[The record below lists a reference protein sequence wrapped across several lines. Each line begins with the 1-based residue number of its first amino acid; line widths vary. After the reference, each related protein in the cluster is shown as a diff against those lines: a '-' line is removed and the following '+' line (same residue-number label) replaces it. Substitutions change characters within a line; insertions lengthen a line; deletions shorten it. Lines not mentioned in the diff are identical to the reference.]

1 LTENTSV
8 VTVTYNTIMNIVT
21 HSPEWGR
28 YFIQQQ
34 NIRKKIA
41 KTLDISAEIRD
52 SEESS
57 TIPPDEIDVTV
68 S

>member
-1 LTENTSV
+1 
-8 VTVTYNTIMNIVT
+8 MNIVT

-41 KTLDISAEIRD
+41 KTLDITAEIRD
-52 SEESS
+52 SEQSS
-57 TIPPDEIDVTV
+57 TIPPDEIDVT
-68 S
+68 SL